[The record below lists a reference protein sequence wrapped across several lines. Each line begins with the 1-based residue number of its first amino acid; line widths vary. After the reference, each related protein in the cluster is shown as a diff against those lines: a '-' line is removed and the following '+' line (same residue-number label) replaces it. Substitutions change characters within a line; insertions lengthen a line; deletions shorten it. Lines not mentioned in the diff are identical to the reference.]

1 MSGWGQRAVG
11 EVCEVIAGQSP
22 KSSAYNDAGDGLP
35 FYQGKKDFTDRYV
48 APPSTWTTSITKRAL
63 PDDILMSVRAPVG
76 PINIARDEVCI
87 GRGLAAIRAGKE
99 IDRGFLWYA
108 LLWLQPKIVGNA
120 GAVFPSISKKQ
131 IEALPLPVP
140 PKEVQKRLVAVL
152 DEAFAALDRARAN
165 AEANL
170 TDAEI
175 IYRSQLVST
184 FDAETIEMQRLADVC
199 DVRDGT
205 HDTPKY
211 VEDGVPLVTQK
222 NVRRDGMH
230 FEKCKNISYSDHQE
244 ISKRSRVEKGDILMS
259 MIGVNRGECC
269 LVESE
274 SEFSIKNVGL
284 IRQTPAFDM
293 QYLLQYLQSPM
304 ADKYVDHSTNGGA
317 QPFVGLG
324 KLRDFPVPKV
334 SIAQQ
339 KKVIT
344 DLLTIRSR
352 MRSLSA
358 KCLEKLQDLEDLR
371 QSILQ
376 KALSGELT

>member
-1 MSGWGQRAVG
+1 MQQYINENLRQGAAQPHVY
-11 EVCEVIAGQSP
+11 P
-22 KSSAYNDAGDGLP
+22 KD
-35 FYQGKKDFTDRYV
+35 
-48 APPSTWTTSITKRAL
+48 
-63 PDDILMSVRAPVG
+63 
-76 PINIARDEVCI
+76 
-87 GRGLAAIRAGKE
+87 LAK
-99 IDRGFLWYA
+99 L
-108 LLWLQPKIVGNA
+108 KI
-120 GAVFPSISKKQ
+120 
-131 IEALPLPVP
+131 PLP
-140 PKEVQKRLVAVL
+140 PKEEQGRIVSVL
-152 DEAFAALDRARAN
+152 DQAFAALDRACSN
-165 AEANL
+165 AETNL
-170 TDAEI
+170 ADAEI
-175 IYRSQLVST
+175 IYRSQLAST
-184 FDAETIEMQRLADVC
+184 FDAETTETQRLADVC

-222 NVRRDGMH
+222 NVRWDGMH

-244 ISKRSRVEKGDILMS
+244 ISKRSRVDKGDILMS

-304 ADKYVDHSTNGGA
+304 AARYIDHSTNGGA

-334 SIAQQ
+334 SIAEQ
-339 KKVIT
+339 KKVIA

-376 KALSGELT
+376 KAFAGELT